1 MNAKFAWTADEYCEK
16 KKLLEAGLIG
26 LACWLWFLVTFVS
39 FVCYICFKS
48 FARVVLVGLVW
59 FGLVGLVC

>member
-1 MNAKFAWTADEYCEK
+1 MPSLPGLLTSIVRK

-59 FGLVGLVC
+59 FGLLSLIS